1 MNNLLEKDIVQRL
14 KSGEVQAFDEI
25 YNLYSKR
32 IYRFAYSFLKTK
44 VNAEEIVQEVFL
56 RVWENRA
63 KINKYYSFK
72 AFLFTISHNIIIDNF
87 RENLKEQKYVEFLKE
102 NAVVFHSDTE
112 KSMEYS
118 ELNKMY
124 WDAIDLLPERRRLIF
139 KLHRIE
145 GLSYS
150 EISQKLNIS
159 NKTVENQMS
168 SALKFLKEKLGS
180 YFLSALLFYYLFF

>member
-56 RVWENRA
+56 RVWEKRA

-112 KSMEYS
+112 MSMEYS

>member
-56 RVWENRA
+56 RVWEKRA

-72 AFLFTISHNIIIDNF
+72 AFLFTVSHNIIIDNF

-112 KSMEYS
+112 MSIEYS

>member
-1 MNNLLEKDIVQRL
+1 MDTQIENDIVHRL
-14 KSGEVQAFDEI
+14 RSGEVQAFDEI
-25 YNLYSKR
+25 YNLYSRR

-44 VNAEEIVQEVFL
+44 VNAEEIVQEVFM

-87 RENLKEQKYVEFLKE
+87 RENLKEQKYVEFLKK
-102 NAVVFHSDTE
+102 NSVVFHSDTDM
-112 KSMEYS
+112 SIEYS
-118 ELNKMY
+118 ELDKMY
-124 WDAIDLLPERRRLIF
+124 RDTIDLLPERRRLIF

-145 GLSYS
+145 GLSYN

-159 NKTVENQMS
+159 TKTVENQMS
-168 SALKFLKEKLGS
+168 SALKFLKEKLGP

>member
-56 RVWENRA
+56 RVWEKRA

-72 AFLFTISHNIIIDNF
+72 AFLFTVSHNIIIDNF

-112 KSMEYS
+112 MSMEYS